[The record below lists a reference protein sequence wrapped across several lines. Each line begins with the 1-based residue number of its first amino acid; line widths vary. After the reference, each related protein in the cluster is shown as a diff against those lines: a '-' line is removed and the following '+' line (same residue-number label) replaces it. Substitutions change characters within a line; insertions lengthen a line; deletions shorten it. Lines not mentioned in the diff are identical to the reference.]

1 MTIDAS
7 GERKWTRDVL
17 SLRFTGVYQISR
29 DRDDTPSKSSTDQD
43 SQRLLGRW
51 KRTVRSRFFWETASE
66 LSRDSTQDL
75 EARARVAAGLG
86 YRVFQGEDADSRHSD
101 VSAGPGYR
109 YELYAGDKGDQHL
122 ADLIA
127 RFDYKNQ
134 FFDDRI
140 EWQLTGS
147 AAAPA
152 NQPEAFLIRT
162 EVIIGVPLT
171 GAWSFRTSVLY
182 EYVGDAPDGVSPSTM
197 RTSVGLSYEF

>member
-1 MTIDAS
+1 MRFSEGLRGNRCSASVALCVVLAATLISAEEDRADDWGGEVSAAIAAQSGRVDDFAVTIDAS

-43 SQRLLGRW
+43 SQRLFGRW

-86 YRVFQGEDADSRHSD
+86 YRVWQGEDADSRHCD

-109 YELYAGDKGDQHL
+109 YELYAGD
-122 ADLIA
+122 
-127 RFDYKNQ
+127 
-134 FFDDRI
+134 
-140 EWQLTGS
+140 
-147 AAAPA
+147 
-152 NQPEAFLIRT
+152 
-162 EVIIGVPLT
+162 
-171 GAWSFRTSVLY
+171 
-182 EYVGDAPDGVSPSTM
+182 
-197 RTSVGLSYEF
+197 